1 MILGYVGNK
10 EIQDIDVQIKFLEN
24 NGCWEIYNEHDND
37 FDKKLLKEL
46 IEFAMERDVII
57 VYSIGCLG
65 MSLKNSIN
73 FICELNT
80 KNIDFIS
87 IKDGIDT
94 TKKEGKHIFN
104 VFVALGKREREINEL
119 KVRKGLQ
126 SIKTRGLSGGRPKK
140 ESTLVEKAISLYL
153 KKEFTINEIVRSTG
167 VSKSTLYR
175 EIRKRKT
182 LI

>member
-1 MILGYVGNK
+1 LILGYVGNK
-10 EIQDIDVQIKFLEN
+10 EVQDIEVQIEFLEK

-46 IEFAMERDVII
+46 VEFARIRDVII

-80 KNIDFIS
+80 KNVNFIS

-94 TKKEGKHIFN
+94 TKKEGTHIFN
-104 VFVALGKREREINEL
+104 VFVALGKREREIKEL

-126 SIKTRGLSGGRPKK
+126 SIKTRGVSGGRPKK
-140 ESTLVEKAISLYL
+140 ESTLIEKAITLYL
-153 KKEFTINEIVRSTG
+153 KKEFTINEIVKSTG

-175 EIRKRKT
+175 ELKKKESPI
-182 LI
+182 